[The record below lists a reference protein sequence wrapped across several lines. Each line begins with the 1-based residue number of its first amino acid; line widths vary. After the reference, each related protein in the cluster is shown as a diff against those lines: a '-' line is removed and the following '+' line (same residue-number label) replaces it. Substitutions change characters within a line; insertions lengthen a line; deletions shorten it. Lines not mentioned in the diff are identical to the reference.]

1 MDIKSFANRALR
13 HLALPVPK
21 SSGKTLNV
29 IVDDNRAMP
38 SYGIHCACPLAANY
52 VWRAAH
58 ENGCDTIRVHAPFG
72 HVHEFDTIDF
82 LKKFT
87 LKRLGF
93 LPRPF
98 KLRNGKTP
106 AFLATTG
113 HRALGNEFDV
123 MRHYV
128 NVPANL
134 NPISSDNTLVET
146 T

>member
-1 MDIKSFANRALR
+1 MDIKSFAASALR

-29 IVDDNRAMP
+29 IIDDKRAMP

-58 ENGCDTIRVHAPFG
+58 ENGCDTIKVHAPFG

-82 LKKFT
+82 LRKFT
-87 LKRLGF
+87 LNRLGF

-106 AFLATTG
+106 AFMATVG
-113 HRALGNEFDV
+113 HRALGNELDV

-128 NVPANL
+128 NVPQT
-134 NPISSDNTLVET
+134 ISGDNTPVET